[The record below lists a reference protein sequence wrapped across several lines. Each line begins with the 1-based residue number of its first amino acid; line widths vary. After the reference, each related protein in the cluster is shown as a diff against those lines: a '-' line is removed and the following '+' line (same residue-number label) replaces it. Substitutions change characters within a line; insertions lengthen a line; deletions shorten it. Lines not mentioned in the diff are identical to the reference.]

1 MTEPARTPPDPR
13 KRRRIIVGAILGL
26 VVAVAT
32 AASLSRPTVLGPRLP
47 DPNGYDDLV
56 RAGSMIQGTW
66 PSKGDLA
73 RADVAEVKA
82 FVEANKPAL
91 DRARV
96 GLDRECLMPLENSLA
111 GLEKRLDALG
121 RTRSLSR
128 LFQGEAIV
136 AQAEGRVSDAARID
150 RDSIAL
156 GQAMTQGGMGNDVA
170 VGWMVQSLAIVR
182 LRRLKDRLP
191 AETCRSLIR
200 ELESL
205 EGRRVTLGAV
215 RDRWAD
221 WYRGSYNL
229 YQRSMMR
236 WSGIEKSGEQS
247 ELAVAK
253 KSRDKVERDMRFFMV
268 ELAIHAYHEDKGT
281 WPRTVREL
289 VPDYLRSAL
298 IDPATGKTLEYP
310 ANPSGELTD
319 DLGSIARPDG
329 EVNPRP

>member
-1 MTEPARTPPDPR
+1 MTEPHRTPPDPR
-13 KRRRIIVGAILGL
+13 RRRRIIVGAILGI
-26 VVAVAT
+26 VVVLSA
-32 AASLSRPTVLGPRLP
+32 AASLSRRTIPGTRMP

-56 RAGSMIQGTW
+56 QAASMIQGTW
-66 PSKGDLA
+66 PNKGDLA
-73 RADVAEVKA
+73 RADIAEVKS
-82 FVEANKPAL
+82 FVEANRASL

-96 GLDRECLMPLENSLA
+96 GLSRECLIPLENTQA
-111 GLEKRLDALG
+111 GLAKRLDALG
-121 RTRSLSR
+121 RTRTLSR

-136 AQAEGRVSDAARID
+136 AQAEGRVADAVRID

-205 EGRRVTLGAV
+205 EGRRVTLDAV

-229 YQRSMMR
+229 FQRTQLR
-236 WSGIEKSGEQS
+236 WTGIEKSGEQS
-247 ELAVAK
+247 ELAVAR

-268 ELAIHAYHEDKGT
+268 ELAIHAHHADKGT
-281 WPRTVREL
+281 WPRTVQEL
-289 VPDYLRSAL
+289 VPDYLRSAP
-298 IDPATGKTLEYP
+298 IDPATGKPLEYP

-329 EVNPRP
+329 EVVPRP